1 MKLQCPC
8 GAVIELRPGIVAHC
22 KCGAQFTLK
31 MSMPEKKDDPGIHNL
46 FMRITALLVVL
57 ACLAVATARCG
68 F

>member
-8 GAVIELRPGIVAHC
+8 GAVIELRPGIETAC
-22 KCGAQFTLK
+22 SCGAHFTLK
-31 MSMPEKKDDPGIHNL
+31 MSMPEKKDNPGMHNL
-46 FMRITALLVVL
+46 FVRVAALLVVL